1 LRELQAKQSYR
12 SKQLATSHQ
21 QVATRLTAV
30 LLLQLTK
37 TSVQAAGQHLLLL
50 LLLLLLREMVL
61 LLLLLLLSLLEV
73 RPPTL
78 VVLLLHPGLSPWLT
92 QSAED

>member
-12 SKQLATSHQ
+12 SKQLATSHL

-50 LLLLLLREMVL
+50 LLLLLLLREMV
-61 LLLLLLLSLLEV
+61 LLLLLLSLLEV

-78 VVLLLHPGLSPWLT
+78 VALLLHPGLSPWLT